1 MDQKFLD
8 YSNTLKKLGIEHEVL
23 GHPEMRDAFDV
34 QKYFGLTLAESIPT
48 LIMKTDSGFVA
59 VLKKGDTKLDNNK
72 LKKILNTQNLRM
84 ANDKEFEETTSVPV
98 GAARVFNPGI
108 KTLIDKSVF
117 EKEFLNG
124 GSGDFVHTFKY
135 KASDLKKI
143 PGNVVVDITGGMKDT
158 KRVYAGIR
166 ATGRLHLGNYMG
178 SIKGMIELV
187 NSGEYDCIFQV
198 VDLHTIT
205 TPYNKDALQQ
215 AIKEVIL
222 DYLGAGLPVGNNC
235 HLTVQSFVPEH
246 VLLSYYFATIYSVNK
261 LEDLP
266 TFKEKKAQHP
276 DYVNLGLLYYPV
288 LMAAD
293 ILLYKAS
300 SVPVGVD
307 QEPHLEVTREIARKF
322 NGLFGET
329 FPEPKRF
336 ITPGGYVPS
345 LKGVG
350 KMSKSIEDS
359 YINLTDDE
367 ETVRKKV
374 AGIVTDDGKSIGK
387 YPEGEVKTIFNLMK
401 LFSEENEKKYQNDYK
416 SGKIK
421 YSEMK
426 KDLNDL
432 INKMLKPIQ
441 VRRKEFENNPELVK
455 RIIEEGKVYCEQ
467 IAANTLHEVKE
478 KMGMI

>member
-1 MDQKFLD
+1 MDQKILD
-8 YSNTLKKLGIEHEVL
+8 YSESLKRLGIKHEIL
-23 GHPEMRDAFDV
+23 EHPEMRDAIEV
-34 QKYFGLTLAESIPT
+34 QKFFSLTLAQSIPT
-48 LIMKTDSGFVA
+48 LIMKTDSEFVA

-72 LKKILNTQNLRM
+72 LKKILNTKSLRM
-84 ANDKEFEETTSVPV
+84 ATNEEFASVTGVPV

-108 KTLIDKSVF
+108 KTFIDQNVF

-124 GSGDFVHTFKY
+124 GSGNFIYTFKY
-135 KASDLKKI
+135 KTSDLKKI
-143 PGNVVVDITGGMKDT
+143 PNSLIVDVTEK
-158 KRVYAGIR
+158 KSYPNRVYAGIR

-187 NSGEYDCIFQV
+187 ETGEFDCIFQV
-198 VDLHTIT
+198 VDMHTIT
-205 TPYNKDALQQ
+205 TPYDKNTLQNN
-215 AIKEVIL
+215 IKEVIL
-222 DYLGAGLPVGNNC
+222 DYLGAGLPVDRC
-235 HLTVQSFVPEH
+235 HLTIQSLVPEH

-266 TFKEKKAQHP
+266 TFKEKMAQHP
-276 DYVNLGLLYYPV
+276 EYVNLGLLYYPV

-300 SVPVGVD
+300 KVPVGVD
-307 QEPHLEVTREIARKF
+307 QEPHLEVAREIARKF

-345 LKGVG
+345 LKGAG
-350 KMSKSIEDS
+350 KMSKSIEGS

-367 ETVRKKV
+367 LTVKKKV
-374 AGIVTDDGKSIGK
+374 ASIVTDDGKSVGL
-387 YPEGEVKTIFNLMK
+387 YPQGEVKTIFNIIK
-401 LFSEENEKKYQNDYK
+401 LFSEEKEKYYQEEYK
-416 SGKIK
+416 KGQIK

-426 KDLNDL
+426 KDLCEL
-432 INKMLKPIQ
+432 INSKLAPIQ
-441 VRRKEFENNPELVK
+441 QKRKEYEGNPVLVK
-455 RIIEEGKVYCEQ
+455 QIIEEGRAYCTQ
-467 IAANTLHEVKE
+467 IAENTLREVKE

>member
-1 MDQKFLD
+1 MDQKILD
-8 YSNTLKKLGIEHEVL
+8 YSEKLKRLGIKHEIL
-23 GHPEMRDAFDV
+23 EHPEMRDAVDI
-34 QKYFGLTLAESIPT
+34 QKYFGLTLSESIPT
-48 LIMKTDSGFVA
+48 LIMKTNDKFVA
-59 VLKKGDTKLDNNK
+59 VLKKGDTKLSSAK
-72 LKKILNTQNLRM
+72 LKNVLGVEKLRM
-84 ANDKEFEETTSVPV
+84 ATGEEFEEATGVPV
-98 GAARVFNPGI
+98 GAARVFNTGI

-124 GSGDFVHTFKY
+124 GSGDFIHTFRY
-135 KASDLKKI
+135 KTSDLKKI
-143 PGNVVVDITGGMKDT
+143 PGSIVVDVTESVGDT
-158 KRVYAGIR
+158 KRVFAGIR

-198 VDLHTIT
+198 MDLHTIT
-205 TPYNKDALQQ
+205 TPYDKNNLQNN
-215 AIKEVIL
+215 IKEVVL
-222 DYLGAGLPVGNNC
+222 DYLGAGLPIDKC
-235 HLTVQSFVPEH
+235 HLTIQSLIPEH

-276 DYVNLGLLYYPV
+276 DYVNLGLLYYPI

-300 SVPVGVD
+300 KVPVGVD
-307 QEPHLEVTREIARKF
+307 QEPHLEVAREIARKF

-359 YINLTDDE
+359 YISLTDDAS
-367 ETVRKKV
+367 TVRKKI
-374 AGIVTDDGKSIGK
+374 AGIVTDDGKSVGK

-401 LFSEENEKKYQNDYK
+401 LFSEEKEKKYQEDYK
-416 SGKIK
+416 AGKIK

-426 KDLNDL
+426 KDLCDL
-432 INKMLKPIQ
+432 INQEIKPIQ
-441 VRRKEFENNPELVK
+441 TRRKKFKATPEKVK
-455 RIIEEGKVYCEQ
+455 QIIEEGTIYCQQ
-467 IAANTLHEVKE
+467 IARLTLSEVKE
-478 KMGMI
+478 KMGII